1 VGVLCVVYCS
11 FAIVSAL
18 EDEMV
23 VVSISFVT
31 AHSVAPVRDTVFAGH
46 AEHDARSDVVNDK
59 ISGLFVM
66 TFEMSLLHSVRF

>member
-1 VGVLCVVYCS
+1 VYCN

-18 EDEMV
+18 DRAMI

-31 AHSVAPVRDTVFAGH
+31 AHSLAPVRDTVFAGH
-46 AEHDARSDVVNDK
+46 AAHEARSDVVNDK

-66 TFEMSLLHSVRF
+66 TLEMSLLH